1 RSRRH
6 SARERRPRG
15 DGRGRAA
22 RARRGVRSR
31 VGRPARP
38 RQGVRAR
45 HPALQHRHERAR
57 AARHPARVVAEAV
70 LSHASPATT
79 APPHPPARTL
89 AWIIAFKF
97 FKSLTLAALGV
108 TLLAVRRSD
117 PVDLLIRLALV
128 VHLPLAS
135 RLLDRALSAASSLT
149 VARET

>member
-1 RSRRH
+1 
-6 SARERRPRG
+6 
-15 DGRGRAA
+15 
-22 RARRGVRSR
+22 
-31 VGRPARP
+31 P

-70 LSHASPATT
+70 LSHASRATT
-79 APPHPPARTL
+79 AHPHPPARTL

-108 TLLAVRRSD
+108 TLIAVRRSD

-135 RLLDRALSAASSLT
+135 RLLDRALSAVSSLT
-149 VARET
+149 VARETALGIAAFGYSILMGAEGLALRSRKPWARWF